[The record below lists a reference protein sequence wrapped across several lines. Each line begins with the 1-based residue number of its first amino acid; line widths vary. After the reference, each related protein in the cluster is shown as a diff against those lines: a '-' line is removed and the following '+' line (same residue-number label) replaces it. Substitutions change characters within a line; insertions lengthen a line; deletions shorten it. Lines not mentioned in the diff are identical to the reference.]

1 MHFWFMYM
9 VVLHILLFL
18 FLSIFILFLRSALFY
33 CFLCCKPF
41 WVCVLNDLSSYHY
54 FRKCCLQWQYVPYLG
69 SRSQFPGMYPRWECS
84 IFILKMSELF
94 WKLFFLHQLPI
105 IIWVSYCFMIF
116 HVSDLYSPWLY
127 FIHWWIQLANVF
139 LCLCF
144 IYFL

>member
-1 MHFWFMYM
+1 MYCSVCMHFWFMYM

-94 WKLFFLHQLPI
+94 WKLFFFTSVAHNHMSFLLFYDISCFWPI
-105 IIWVSYCFMIF
+105 FTLIIFYTLVNSVS
-116 HVSDLYSPWLY
+116 
-127 FIHWWIQLANVF
+127 
-139 LCLCF
+139 
-144 IYFL
+144 